1 MQKLIN
7 FILRVER
14 TLMLSRQSPQKRN
27 ISMGF
32 FNKIFGDK
40 ESAAKTSSPKAND
53 FIDALALHLRGEVEP
68 ALGVYLQ
75 IVKEFP
81 NDYLSPFFISAIM
94 AGQGQSSEAA
104 ANLRSLS
111 QQIAGQG
118 GTISQSIYQRLVV
131 QMDEALH
138 LSVPAVAAIIATFGD
153 RLKGNRFIQESAVC
167 FEIARALDPENAD
180 LLHKFG
186 DTLHDLR
193 NYDYA
198 EVVLQEALKYA
209 PEHWG
214 ALYTY
219 GVLLQDLGRLDEAI
233 SCYERAVAI
242 DPDHAKCQNNF
253 GAALLTL
260 GRVDEALAH
269 CTLAAELNPDF
280 ALARNNLG
288 NIHLRKGEYEAARSC
303 YSEAIVRDERL
314 APAYFGLG
322 SAEQG
327 LGSDIARVEELY
339 RKAIEL
345 SPTVPIF
352 QQALDNLLASD
363 GRD

>member
-1 MQKLIN
+1 
-7 FILRVER
+7 
-14 TLMLSRQSPQKRN
+14 
-27 ISMGF
+27 MGF
-32 FNKIFGDK
+32 FNKMFGDK
-40 ESAAKTSSPKAND
+40 ETAANAAQPKKHD
-53 FIDALALHLRGEVEP
+53 FIDALALHLRGEESS

-75 IVKEFP
+75 IIKEFP
-81 NDYLSPFFISAIM
+81 NDYLAPFFISAIM
-94 AGQGQSSEAA
+94 AGQGQTSEAA

-118 GTISQSIYQRLVV
+118 GTISHSIYQRIVV

-138 LSVPAVAAIIATFGD
+138 LSVPAVAEIIATFGD
-153 RLKGNRFIQESAVC
+153 RLKGNRFFQESAVC
-167 FEIARALDPENAD
+167 FEIAKALDPENAD
-180 LLHKFG
+180 LLYEFG

-193 NYDYA
+193 NYGYA
-198 EVVLQEALKYA
+198 ETVLQEALKYA
-209 PEHWG
+209 PDHWG

-233 SCYERAVAI
+233 SCYEKAVAI
-242 DPDHAKCQNNF
+242 DPKHAKCQNNF
-253 GAALLTL
+253 GAALLMA
-260 GRVDEALAH
+260 GRVDEALVH

-288 NIHLRKGEYEAARSC
+288 NIHLRKGEYKAARAC
-303 YSEAIVRDERL
+303 YNEALALDATL

-327 LGSDIARVEELY
+327 LGSDSARVAELY

-352 QQALDNLLASD
+352 QQALNNLLAAEKKD
-363 GRD
+363 

>member
-1 MQKLIN
+1 
-7 FILRVER
+7 
-14 TLMLSRQSPQKRN
+14 
-27 ISMGF
+27 MGF
-32 FNKIFGDK
+32 FDKIFGSN
-40 ESAAKTSSPKAND
+40 ETSANVASPKAND
-53 FIDALALHLRGEVEP
+53 FIDALALHLRGEVDP

-75 IVKEFP
+75 IVKKFP
-81 NDYLSPFFISAIM
+81 NDYLAPFFISAIM

-118 GTISQSIYQRLVV
+118 GTISQSIYQRIVV
-131 QMDEALH
+131 QMNEALH
-138 LSVPAVAAIIATFGD
+138 LNVTEVAGIIATFGD
-153 RLKGNRFIQESAVC
+153 RLKENRFLQESAVC
-167 FEIARALDPENAD
+167 FEIAKALDPENAD
-180 LLHKFG
+180 LLYKFG

-198 EVVLQEALKYA
+198 ETVLQEALKHA

-242 DPDHAKCQNNF
+242 NPAHAKCQNNF

-260 GRVDEALAH
+260 GRVEEALAH
-269 CTLAAELNPDF
+269 CTTAAELAPDF
-280 ALARNNLG
+280 ALAKNNLG
-288 NIHLRKGEYEAARSC
+288 NIHLRQGEYEAARSC
-303 YSEAIVRDERL
+303 YNEALALDEKL

-327 LGSDIARVEELY
+327 LGSDKARVEELY

-352 QQALDNLLASD
+352 QQALDNFLAAA
-363 GRD
+363 GKIEAIPE

>member
-1 MQKLIN
+1 
-7 FILRVER
+7 
-14 TLMLSRQSPQKRN
+14 
-27 ISMGF
+27 MGF
-32 FNKIFGDK
+32 FNKMFGDK
-40 ESAAKTSSPKAND
+40 ETTANAAQPKAHD
-53 FIDALALHLRGEVEP
+53 FIDGLALHLRGEVDP

-81 NDYLSPFFISAIM
+81 NDYLGPFFISAIM
-94 AGQGQSSEAA
+94 ADQGKTSEAA

-131 QMDEALH
+131 QMNEALH
-138 LSVPAVAAIIATFGD
+138 LSVPAVAAIITNFAD
-153 RLKGNRFIQESAVC
+153 RLKGGRFLQESAVC
-167 FEIARALDPENAD
+167 FEIAKGLDPENAD
-180 LLHKFG
+180 LLYKFG

-198 EVVLQEALKYA
+198 EAMLQEALKYA

-260 GRVDEALAH
+260 GRVDEALTH
-269 CTLAAELNPDF
+269 CMRAVELAPDF
-280 ALARNNLG
+280 PLARINLG
-288 NIHLRKGEYEAARSC
+288 NIHLRKGEYEAARTC
-303 YSEAIVRDERL
+303 YTEALALDEKL

-327 LGSDIARVEELY
+327 LGSDSARVQELY

-345 SPTVPIF
+345 NPEVPAF
-352 QQALDNLLASD
+352 QQALDNLRAAE
-363 GRD
+363 GKTEAPT

>member
-1 MQKLIN
+1 
-7 FILRVER
+7 
-14 TLMLSRQSPQKRN
+14 
-27 ISMGF
+27 MGF
-32 FNKIFGDK
+32 FNKMFGGN
-40 ESAAKTSSPKAND
+40 ETAANTAAPKAND
-53 FIDALALHLRGEVEP
+53 FIDALALHLRGEESS
-68 ALGVYLQ
+68 ALDIYLQ
-75 IVKEFP
+75 IVKELP

-94 AGQGQSSEAA
+94 ASQGQSSEAA

-118 GTISQSIYQRLVV
+118 GTISQSIYQRIVV
-131 QMDEALH
+131 QMDEAPH
-138 LSVPAVAAIIATFGD
+138 LSVAAVAGIITTFGA
-153 RLKGNRFIQESAVC
+153 RLKENRFLQESAVC
-167 FEIARALDPENAD
+167 FEIAKALDPTNAD
-180 LLHKFG
+180 LLYKFG

-198 EVVLQEALKYA
+198 EAVLQEALKYA

-242 DPDHAKCQNNF
+242 DPNHAKCQNNL

-260 GRVDEALAH
+260 GRVEEALAH
-269 CTLAAELNPDF
+269 CTTAAELAPDF
-280 ALARNNLG
+280 ALVKNNLG
-288 NIHLRKGEYEAARSC
+288 NIHLRRGDYETARTC
-303 YSEAIVRDERL
+303 YNEAITRDAKL

-327 LGSDIARVEELY
+327 LGSDKARVEELY
-339 RKAIEL
+339 RQAIEL
-345 SPTVPIF
+345 SPAVPVF
-352 QQALDNLLASD
+352 QQALDNLLAAEKKD
-363 GRD
+363 

>member
-1 MQKLIN
+1 
-7 FILRVER
+7 
-14 TLMLSRQSPQKRN
+14 
-27 ISMGF
+27 MGF
-32 FNKIFGDK
+32 FDKIFGDK
-40 ESAAKTSSPKAND
+40 ETAANAASPKAND
-53 FIDALALHLRGEVEP
+53 FIDALALHLRGDIEP
-68 ALGVYLQ
+68 ALGIYLQ
-75 IVKEFP
+75 IVKEYP
-81 NDYLSPFFISAIM
+81 NDYLAPFFISAIM
-94 AGQGQSSEAA
+94 SGQGQSSEAA

-118 GTISQSIYQRLVV
+118 GTISQSIYQRIVV
-131 QMDEALH
+131 QMNEALH
-138 LSVPAVAAIIATFGD
+138 LSVSAVAEIIATFGD
-153 RLKGNRFIQESAVC
+153 RLKENRFVQECAVC

-180 LLHKFG
+180 LLYKFG

-198 EVVLQEALKYA
+198 EAVLQEALKYA

-242 DPDHAKCQNNF
+242 DPAHAKCQNNL

-269 CTLAAELNPDF
+269 CTHALELAPNF
-280 ALARNNLG
+280 ALAKNNLG

-303 YSEAIVRDERL
+303 YSEALALDEKL

-327 LGSDIARVEELY
+327 LG
-339 RKAIEL
+339 
-345 SPTVPIF
+345 
-352 QQALDNLLASD
+352 
-363 GRD
+363 

>member
-1 MQKLIN
+1 
-7 FILRVER
+7 
-14 TLMLSRQSPQKRN
+14 
-27 ISMGF
+27 MGF
-32 FNKIFGDK
+32 FNKMFGDK
-40 ESAAKTSSPKAND
+40 ESAANAAQPKGPD
-53 FIDALALHLRGEVEP
+53 FIDALALHLRGEVDP

-94 AGQGQSSEAA
+94 AGQGQTSEAA

-118 GTISQSIYQRLVV
+118 GTISQSIYQRIVV

-138 LSVPAVAAIIATFGD
+138 LSVPAVAEIIATFGD
-153 RLKGNRFIQESAVC
+153 LLKGDRFFQESAVC
-167 FEIARALDPENAD
+167 FEIAKALDPENAD
-180 LLHKFG
+180 LLYKLG

-198 EVVLQEALKYA
+198 EAALQEALQYA

-219 GVLLQDLGRLDEAI
+219 GVLLQDLGRFAEAV

-242 DPDHAKCQNNF
+242 NPDHAKCQNNF
-253 GAALLTL
+253 GAALLMTDRL
-260 GRVDEALAH
+260 DEALAH
-269 CTLAAELNPDF
+269 CTLAAKLAPDF
-280 ALARNNLG
+280 PFARINLG
-288 NIHLRKGEYEAARSC
+288 NIHLRRGEYEAARTC
-303 YSEAIVRDERL
+303 FTEALSRDATL
-314 APAYFGLG
+314 AMAYFGLG
-322 SAEQG
+322 NAEQR
-327 LGSDIARVEELY
+327 LGSDSARVQELY

-345 SPTVPIF
+345 SPTIPIF
-352 QQALDNLLASD
+352 QQALDNLLAAEGKTEAPSI
-363 GRD
+363 

>member
-1 MQKLIN
+1 
-7 FILRVER
+7 
-14 TLMLSRQSPQKRN
+14 
-27 ISMGF
+27 MGF
-32 FNKIFGDK
+32 FNKMFGDK
-40 ESAAKTSSPKAND
+40 ETVANTSSPKAND
-53 FIDALALHLRGEVEP
+53 FIDALALQLRGEVDP

-75 IVKEFP
+75 IVKEYP
-81 NDYLSPFFISAIM
+81 NDYLAPFFISAIM
-94 AGQGQSSEAA
+94 AGQGQTDEAA

-118 GTISQSIYQRLVV
+118 GTISQAIYQRIVV

-138 LSVPAVAAIIATFGD
+138 LSVPALAAIIVTFGE
-153 RLKGNRFIQESAVC
+153 RLKENRFLQESAVC

-180 LLHKFG
+180 LLYKFG

-198 EVVLQEALKYA
+198 EAVLQEALKHA

-219 GVLLQDLGRLDEAI
+219 GVLLQDLGRFDEAI

-242 DPDHAKCQNNF
+242 DPNHAKCQNNF

-269 CTLAAELNPDF
+269 CTLAAELDPDF
-280 ALARNNLG
+280 ALAKNNLG
-288 NIHLRKGEYEAARSC
+288 NIHLRKGDYETARSC
-303 YSEAIVRDERL
+303 YTEAVTLDAQL

-327 LGSDIARVEELY
+327 LGSDKARVEELY
-339 RKAIEL
+339 RKAVEL
-345 SPTVPIF
+345 SPGVPVF
-352 QQALDNLLASD
+352 QQALDKLLAD
-363 GRD
+363 AREGVKP

>member
-1 MQKLIN
+1 
-7 FILRVER
+7 
-14 TLMLSRQSPQKRN
+14 
-27 ISMGF
+27 MGF
-32 FNKIFGDK
+32 FNRMFGDK
-40 ESAAKTSSPKAND
+40 EISATAAPSKAND
-53 FIDALALHLRGEVEP
+53 FIDALAMHLRGEVEP

-75 IVKEFP
+75 IVKDFP

-118 GTISQSIYQRLVV
+118 GTISQSIYQRIVV

-138 LSVPAVAAIIATFGD
+138 LSLPAVAEIIATFGD
-153 RLKGNRFIQESAVC
+153 RLKGNKFLQESAVC
-167 FEIARALDPENAD
+167 FEIAKTLDPENAD
-180 LLHKFG
+180 LLHRFG

-193 NYDYA
+193 HYDYA
-198 EVVLQEALKYA
+198 EAVLQQALTYA

-269 CTLAAELNPDF
+269 CARAAELNPGF
-280 ALARNNLG
+280 ALAKNNLG
-288 NIHLRKGEYEAARSC
+288 NIHLRKGEYEAARIC
-303 YSEAIVRDERL
+303 YSEALALDEKL

-327 LGSDIARVEELY
+327 LGSDSARVQELY

-345 SPTVPIF
+345 NPEVPTF
-352 QQALDNLLASD
+352 RQALDNLLAAEGKQEAPASTSTAEA
-363 GRD
+363 GG

>member
-1 MQKLIN
+1 
-7 FILRVER
+7 
-14 TLMLSRQSPQKRN
+14 
-27 ISMGF
+27 MGF
-32 FNKIFGDK
+32 FNKIFGSN
-40 ESAAKTSSPKAND
+40 ETAANTASPKAND

-75 IVKEFP
+75 IGKELP
-81 NDYLSPFFISAIM
+81 NDYLSLFFISAIM
-94 AGQGQSSEAA
+94 AGQGQTSEAA
-104 ANLRSLS
+104 AKLRSLS

-118 GTISQSIYQRLVV
+118 GTISQSIYQRIVV
-131 QMDEALH
+131 QMNEALH

-153 RLKGNRFIQESAVC
+153 QLKGKRFIQESAVC
-167 FEIARALDPENAD
+167 YEIAKALDPENAD
-180 LLHKFG
+180 LLYKFG

-198 EVVLQEALKYA
+198 EAVLQEALKHA
-209 PEHWG
+209 PQHWG

-219 GVLLQDLGRLDEAI
+219 GVLLQDLGRFDEAI
-233 SCYERAVAI
+233 RYYDRAVAI
-242 DPDHAKCQNNF
+242 DPHHAKCQNNY
-253 GAALLTL
+253 GAALLTI
-260 GRVDEALAH
+260 GRVDDALAH
-269 CTLAAELNPDF
+269 CTRAAELAPDF

-303 YSEAIVRDERL
+303 YTEAIARDEKL

-327 LGSDIARVEELY
+327 LGSGRARVAELY

-345 SPTVPIF
+345 SPSVPIF
-352 QQALDNLLASD
+352 QQALDRLLAEE
-363 GRD
+363 GKE

>member
-1 MQKLIN
+1 
-7 FILRVER
+7 
-14 TLMLSRQSPQKRN
+14 
-27 ISMGF
+27 MGF
-32 FNKIFGDK
+32 FNKIFGSN
-40 ESAAKTSSPKAND
+40 ETAANAASPKAND
-53 FIDALALHLRGEVEP
+53 FIDALALHLRGDIEP

-75 IVKEFP
+75 IVKKFP
-81 NDYLSPFFISAIM
+81 NDYLAPFFTSAIM
-94 AGQGQSSEAA
+94 AGQGQTSEAA

-118 GTISQSIYQRLVV
+118 GTISQLIYQRMVV

-138 LSVPAVAAIIATFGD
+138 LNVTEVAGIIATFGD
-153 RLKGNRFIQESAVC
+153 RLKESRFLQESAVC
-167 FEIARALDPENAD
+167 FEIAKALDPENVD
-180 LLHKFG
+180 LLYKFG

-198 EVVLQEALKYA
+198 EAMLQEALKHA

-233 SCYERAVAI
+233 SCYERAVVI
-242 DPDHAKCQNNF
+242 DPAHAKCQNNF
-253 GAALLTL
+253 GAALLMSN
-260 GRVDEALAH
+260 RVDEALAH
-269 CTLAAELNPDF
+269 CTRAVELAPDF
-280 ALARNNLG
+280 PLARNNLG
-288 NIHLRKGEYEAARSC
+288 NIYLRKGEYEAARSC
-303 YSEAIVRDERL
+303 YAEALALDEKL

-327 LGSDIARVEELY
+327 LGSDSARVEEFY

-352 QQALDNLLASD
+352 QQALDNLLAVEGKD
-363 GRD
+363 KAI

>member
-1 MQKLIN
+1 
-7 FILRVER
+7 
-14 TLMLSRQSPQKRN
+14 
-27 ISMGF
+27 MGF
-32 FNKIFGDK
+32 FNKMFGGN
-40 ESAAKTSSPKAND
+40 EAAAKADSPKKND
-53 FIDALALHLRGEVEP
+53 FIDAVALQLRGEVEP
-68 ALGVYLQ
+68 ALSVYLQ
-75 IVKEFP
+75 ILKEYP
-81 NDYLSPFFISAIM
+81 NDYLAPFFISAIM
-94 AGQGQSSEAA
+94 AGQGQTSEAA

-131 QMDEALH
+131 QMNEALH
-138 LSVPAVAAIIATFGD
+138 LSVPAVAGIIAAFGD
-153 RLKGNRFIQESAVC
+153 LLKRHQFLQESAVC
-167 FEIARALDPENAD
+167 LEIAKALDPENVE
-180 LLHKFG
+180 LLYKFG

-193 NYDYA
+193 DYDYA
-198 EVVLQEALKYA
+198 EAVLQEALQHA

-242 DPDHAKCQNNF
+242 DPDHARCQNNF

-269 CTLAAELNPDF
+269 CTRAAELAPEF

-288 NIHLRKGEYEAARSC
+288 NIHLRQGEYEAARSC
-303 YSEAIVRDERL
+303 YREALARDEKF

-322 SAEQG
+322 SAEQK
-327 LGSDIARVEELY
+327 LGSDSGRVEELY

-352 QQALDNLLASD
+352 QQALDNLLASAGKD
-363 GRD
+363 KAI

>member
-1 MQKLIN
+1 
-7 FILRVER
+7 
-14 TLMLSRQSPQKRN
+14 
-27 ISMGF
+27 MGF
-32 FNKIFGDK
+32 FNKIFGGN
-40 ESAAKTSSPKAND
+40 ETVANAASPKVND
-53 FIDALALHLRGEVEP
+53 FIDALALHLRGDIDP
-68 ALGVYLQ
+68 ALAIYLQ

-81 NDYLSPFFISAIM
+81 NDYLSPFFTSAIM

-118 GTISQSIYQRLVV
+118 GTISQLIYQRIVV
-131 QMDEALH
+131 QMDEAPH
-138 LSVPAVAAIIATFGD
+138 LNVPAVAEIITTFGD
-153 RLKGNRFIQESAVC
+153 RLKENRFIQECAVC
-167 FEIARALDPENAD
+167 FEIAKALDPENAD
-180 LLHKFG
+180 LLYKFG

-198 EVVLQEALKYA
+198 EVMLQEALKHA

-219 GVLLQDLGRLDEAI
+219 GVLLQDLGRFDEAI

-253 GAALLTL
+253 AAALLMSNR
-260 GRVDEALAH
+260 GDEALAH
-269 CTLAAELNPDF
+269 CKRAVELAPDF
-280 ALARNNLG
+280 PLARINLG
-288 NIHLRKGEYEAARSC
+288 HIHLRQGEYEAARSC
-303 YSEAIVRDERL
+303 YKEAIALDEKL

-322 SAEQG
+322 SAEKG
-327 LGSDIARVEELY
+327 LGSGKARVEELY

-345 SPTVPIF
+345 SPGVPVF
-352 QQALDNLLASD
+352 QQALDKFLAAA
-363 GRD
+363 GEG

>member
-1 MQKLIN
+1 
-7 FILRVER
+7 
-14 TLMLSRQSPQKRN
+14 
-27 ISMGF
+27 MGF
-32 FNKIFGDK
+32 FNKMFGDK
-40 ESAAKTSSPKAND
+40 ETTANAAAPKAND
-53 FIDALALHLRGEVEP
+53 FIDALALHLRGEVGP

-75 IVKEFP
+75 IVKEYP

-94 AGQGQSSEAA
+94 AGQGQTSEAA

-118 GTISQSIYQRLVV
+118 GTISQSIYQRIVV

-138 LSVPAVAAIIATFGD
+138 LSVPAVAEIIATFGD

-167 FEIARALDPENAD
+167 FEIAKALDPENAD
-180 LLHKFG
+180 LLYKFG

-198 EVVLQEALKYA
+198 EAVLQEALKYA

-219 GVLLQDLGRLDEAI
+219 GVLLQDLGRFDEAI

-242 DPDHAKCQNNF
+242 DPNHAKCQNNF

-260 GRVDEALAH
+260 GRVDEALVH
-269 CTLAAELNPDF
+269 CSLATELDPAF
-280 ALARNNLG
+280 PLARINLG
-288 NIHLRKGEYEAARSC
+288 NIHLRKGEYEAARAC
-303 YSEAIVRDERL
+303 YNEALSLDATL

-327 LGSDIARVEELY
+327 LGSDSARVQELY

-345 SPTVPIF
+345 NPEVPAF
-352 QQALDNLLASD
+352 QQALDNLLAAEGKD
-363 GRD
+363 

>member
-1 MQKLIN
+1 
-7 FILRVER
+7 
-14 TLMLSRQSPQKRN
+14 
-27 ISMGF
+27 MGF
-32 FNKIFGDK
+32 FNKLFGDK
-40 ESAAKTSSPKAND
+40 ETVANAVPAKAND
-53 FIDALALHLRGEVEP
+53 FIDALALQLRGEIDS

-81 NDYLSPFFISAIM
+81 NDYLAPFFISAVM

-118 GTISQSIYQRLVV
+118 GTISQAIYQRIVV
-131 QMDEALH
+131 QMEESPH
-138 LSVPAVAAIIATFGD
+138 LSVPAVAEIIVSFGD
-153 RLKGNRFIQESAVC
+153 RLKGDRSLQESAVC
-167 FEIARALDPENAD
+167 FEIAKALDPENAD
-180 LLHKFG
+180 LLYKFG

-193 NYDYA
+193 HYDYA
-198 EVVLQEALKYA
+198 EAVLQEALKQA

-233 SCYERAVAI
+233 SYYERAIAI

-269 CTLAAELNPDF
+269 CTRAAELAPDF
-280 ALARNNLG
+280 ALAKNNLG
-288 NIHLRKGEYEAARSC
+288 NIHLRKGEYAAARSC
-303 YSEAIVRDERL
+303 YTEALALDEKF

-327 LGSDIARVEELY
+327 LGSDSARVQELY
-339 RKAIEL
+339 RQAIEL
-345 SPTVPIF
+345 NPEVPAF
-352 QQALDNLLASD
+352 RQALDKLLAAE
-363 GRD
+363 GKTEAPI

>member
-1 MQKLIN
+1 
-7 FILRVER
+7 
-14 TLMLSRQSPQKRN
+14 
-27 ISMGF
+27 MGF
-32 FNKIFGDK
+32 FDKIFNSN
-40 ESAAKTSSPKAND
+40 ETAANVASPKAND
-53 FIDALALHLRGEVEP
+53 FIDALALHLRGDIEP

-75 IVKEFP
+75 IVKELP

-94 AGQGQSSEAA
+94 AGQGQTSEAA

-118 GTISQSIYQRLVV
+118 GTISQSIYQRIVV
-131 QMDEALH
+131 QMNEALH
-138 LSVPAVAAIIATFGD
+138 LSTPAVAGIIATFGD
-153 RLKGNRFIQESAVC
+153 HLKEKRFLQECAVC
-167 FEIARALDPENAD
+167 FEIAKALDPENVD
-180 LLHKFG
+180 LLYKFG

-198 EVVLQEALKYA
+198 EKVLQEALQHA
-209 PEHWG
+209 SAHWG

-233 SCYERAVAI
+233 GCYEKAVAI
-242 DPDHAKCQNNF
+242 DPNHAKCQNNL

-260 GRVDEALAH
+260 GRVEEALAH
-269 CTLAAELNPDF
+269 CTRAAELAPDF
-280 ALARNNLG
+280 ALAKNNLG
-288 NIHLRKGEYEAARSC
+288 NIHLRKGDYEAARSC
-303 YSEAIVRDERL
+303 YNEAIALDENL

-327 LGSDIARVEELY
+327 LGSDRERVLELY
-339 RKAIEL
+339 RKAVEL

-352 QQALDNLLASD
+352 QQALDKLLTAAAVD
-363 GRD
+363 

>member
-1 MQKLIN
+1 
-7 FILRVER
+7 
-14 TLMLSRQSPQKRN
+14 
-27 ISMGF
+27 MGF
-32 FNKIFGDK
+32 FNKIFGGN
-40 ESAAKTSSPKAND
+40 ETAANAPSPKAND
-53 FIDALALHLRGEVEP
+53 FIDAMALHLRGEVEP

-75 IVKEFP
+75 IVKEYP
-81 NDYLSPFFISAIM
+81 NDYLAPFFVSAIM

-118 GTISQSIYQRLVV
+118 GTISQAIYQRIVV
-131 QMDEALH
+131 QMNEALH
-138 LSVPAVAAIIATFGD
+138 LSVPAVAGIIAAFGD
-153 RLKGNRFIQESAVC
+153 RLKGNGFIQESAVC
-167 FEIARALDPENAD
+167 LEISKALDPENVE
-180 LLHKFG
+180 LLYKFG

-193 NYDYA
+193 DYDYA
-198 EVVLQEALKYA
+198 EAVLQEALKHA

-219 GVLLQDLGRLDEAI
+219 GVLLQDLGRPDEAI
-233 SCYERAVAI
+233 SCYERAEAI
-242 DPDHAKCQNNF
+242 DPAHAKCQNNL

-269 CTLAAELNPDF
+269 CTRAVELAPDF

-288 NIHLRKGEYEAARSC
+288 NIHLRKGEFEVARSY
-303 YSEAIVRDERL
+303 YSEALARDEKL

-327 LGSDIARVEELY
+327 LGSDKARVEELY

-345 SPTVPIF
+345 SPGVPVF
-352 QQALDNLLASD
+352 QQALDNLLAAEGKD
-363 GRD
+363 